1 MATKEELYK
10 LVSELP
16 DSELDAARLY
26 LEYLRNPGDP
36 VLRALLEAPEDDEPL
51 SKDEEQ
57 AINEAKEEL
66 NGV

>member
-1 MATKEELYK
+1 MATKED
-10 LVSELP
+10 P
-16 DSELDAARLY
+16 
-26 LEYLRNPGDP
+26 NDP

-66 NGV
+66 KKRPTSTH